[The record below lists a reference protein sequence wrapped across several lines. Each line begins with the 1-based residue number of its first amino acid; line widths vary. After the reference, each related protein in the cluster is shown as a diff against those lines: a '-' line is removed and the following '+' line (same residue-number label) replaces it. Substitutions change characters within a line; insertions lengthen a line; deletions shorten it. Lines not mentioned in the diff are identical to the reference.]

1 MKYQQVPRR
10 RLSSAADKLESDGTW
25 RPLADAPRTYYRV
38 VSGLVQRVVLEPGES
53 DAMLGMLDRLRP
65 LPPKALRSGF
75 REELTLRIVDD
86 RYALTGVLVR
96 AFVGWDLLAHAAGE
110 VGAILRHYGGN
121 TLECSILFDAWT
133 TANVARAMVL
143 AKAIGS
149 VGAMLAED
157 ARQGIPHTRGEVAG
171 LLRSACDVLLE
182 DVAGV
187 VADDDHDA
195 ADPDAPA
202 AKDASPAGSARKSK
216 RGVRAAAPTPA
227 AQASLFTEST

>member
-10 RLSSAADKLESDGTW
+10 RLSSAADKLESDGSW

-75 REELTLRIVDD
+75 REELTLRVVDD

-182 DVAGV
+182 DVADV
-187 VADDDHDA
+187 VADDDDS
-195 ADPDAPA
+195 DAPA
-202 AKDASPAGSARKSK
+202 VKDASPAGSTRKSK

>member
-10 RLSSAADKLESDGTW
+10 RLSSAADKLESDGAW

-38 VSGLVQRVVLEPGES
+38 VSKLVQRVVLEPGES
-53 DAMLGMLDRLRP
+53 DAMLGMLDRLAP

-157 ARQGIPHTRGEVAG
+157 ARQGIPHTRAEVAG

-182 DVAGV
+182 DVADV
-187 VADDDHDA
+187 VADVDDASDV
-195 ADPDAPA
+195 PA
-202 AKDASPAGSARKSK
+202 AEASAAEPARRSK
-216 RGVRAAAPTPA
+216 RRARAAAPAPA